1 MAMLRD
7 AAYRAKGS
15 CRPAPSRP
23 ATENEALTVALIVV
37 IVAHIQN
44 ALVVFSLL
52 SMVYLKAAIIQQI
65 DMKLQPAVKPQSIG
79 RA

>member
-1 MAMLRD
+1 M
-7 AAYRAKGS
+7 
-15 CRPAPSRP
+15 
-23 ATENEALTVALIVV
+23 ENEALTVALIAV

-65 DMKLQPAVKPQSIG
+65 DMKLQLAVKPQSIG